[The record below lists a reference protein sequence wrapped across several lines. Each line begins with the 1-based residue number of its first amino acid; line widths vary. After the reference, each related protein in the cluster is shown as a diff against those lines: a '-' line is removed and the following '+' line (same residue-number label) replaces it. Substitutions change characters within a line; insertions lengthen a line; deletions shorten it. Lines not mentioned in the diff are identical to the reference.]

1 MKLNAKFEN
10 KKILLVSAWE
20 PEQHTLKQ
28 TLQNCENI
36 HFLLTG
42 IGSLRATQ
50 RVTLALAQKKFDLV
64 LFCGTAGA
72 YNSAADLSKVFA
84 CQKTLWSDG
93 AVLLGKSYIPPHQNL
108 TETLECTEDF
118 AFKIPH
124 AFALCLPS
132 ITTDE
137 NLAAECARHADLEH
151 LELFGVALAC
161 QEFKIPWSGILG
173 VANIVHKNAH
183 IQWKQNH
190 VNASESAQQELLN
203 LLQQQTKVLRKV
215 SG

>member
-10 KKILLVSAWE
+10 KKILIVSAWE
-20 PEQHTLKQ
+20 PEQSILNQKLKNN
-28 TLQNCENI
+28 QNI
-36 HFLLTG
+36 SFLLTG

-50 RVTLALAQKKFDLV
+50 RVTLALAQKKFDFV

-72 YNSAADLSKVFA
+72 YNSKTELSKVFA
-84 CQKTLWSDG
+84 CQKVMWSDG

-118 AFKIPH
+118 AFKILH
-124 AFALCLPS
+124 ASALCLPS

-137 NLAAECARHADLEH
+137 NLATECARHADLEH
-151 LELFGVALAC
+151 LELFGVALTC

-190 VNASESAQQELLN
+190 VKASEMAQQEFLN
-203 LLQQQTKVLRKV
+203 LLEQN
-215 SG
+215 